1 MSFEPSSPIMYS
13 ITPCDVMYCEM
24 QSFIMDMG
32 ALYGAFAQCVDTGT
46 KEAVESADNIMYCL
60 DTCDRC
66 VGS

>member
-13 ITPCDVMYCEM
+13 ITPCDVMYCEI
-24 QSFIMDMG
+24 QSFITDVC
-32 ALYGAFAQCVDTGT
+32 ALCGAFDQCVDTGT

-60 DTCDRC
+60 DTC